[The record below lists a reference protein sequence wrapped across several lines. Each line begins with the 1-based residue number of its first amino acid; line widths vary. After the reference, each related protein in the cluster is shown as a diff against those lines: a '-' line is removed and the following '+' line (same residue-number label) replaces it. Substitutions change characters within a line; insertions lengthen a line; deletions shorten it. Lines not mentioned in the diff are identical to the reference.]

1 MGSLQTSVDADAAYR
16 DLPAALL
23 RHAPALCRAVAYL
36 AAVLVAAPIVWHLAH
51 GSLAYLG
58 LFEDDYFYYSIVADR
73 LVSTGKLTYDGI
85 TTTNGFHPLWFVTV
99 LALRAIAGGLNGVFY
114 VLLTAVFLGSMVATY
129 ELSRAFARAL
139 GASAALA
146 AAVPLVHCVATDL
159 VIASGM
165 ETALDVPLLLLLLLA
180 FTRGGPI
187 TPARAGRLGLLASV
201 AILARLDIALVVP
214 IAFAGWLWFMRPP
227 RATVLRAVL
236 AFCAAG
242 IAVPLYAA
250 WNLFG
255 FGSVLPVSAVAKQPV
270 LRPGINISYLKIIAR
285 YTVFGATAGLTL
297 VLGTFALLALWR
309 RRHLVPPRALFAAAV
324 LLGFTALFYS
334 LNSLSGWMYFG
345 WYAYPLGPALV
356 VALVLVGTVVAL
368 RVRPPWRARASAAIV
383 GAASILA
390 LVQGARAFAIRGPL
404 WTVKDNGLLGM
415 SVELADRL
423 RDRHGVYAMGAISGF
438 VSYLLHEP
446 VVQLEGLVAD
456 PAMGQHLRRE
466 DFLGDVLGKYGV
478 EYLVV
483 SLYRVPLEKSDGCWH
498 ITQPNAE
505 WSGDRVARMS
515 GHLCAEPVEHFFTRA
530 PERPWSVFTTL
541 ETFVFDV
548 RSARWRER
556 LPPAGD
562 RPVGI
567 DEAVVDPPGSVRTR
581 NNAALERDPAAPP
594 RSD

>member
-1 MGSLQTSVDADAAYR
+1 MTD
-16 DLPAALL
+16 ALL

-36 AAVLVAAPIVWHLAH
+36 AAVLVAAPILWHVAH

-114 VLLTAVFLGSMVATY
+114 GLLTAVFVGSMVATY

-146 AAVPLVHCVATDL
+146 AAVPLVHCVATNL
-159 VIASGM
+159 VVASGM

-180 FTRGGPI
+180 FTRGGPV
-187 TPARAGRLGLLASV
+187 TPGRAARLGLLASL
-201 AILARLDIALVVP
+201 AILARLDIALVIP
-214 IAFAGWLWFMRPP
+214 IAFAGWLGFARPP
-227 RATVLRAVL
+227 RTTVVRAVL
-236 AFCAAG
+236 AFCATG

-250 WNLFG
+250 WNFLG
-255 FGSVLPVSAVAKQPV
+255 FGSILPVSAVAKQLV
-270 LRPGINISYLKIIAR
+270 LRPGINVSYLKLVAR
-285 YTVFGATAGLTL
+285 YTVYGATAGLTL
-297 VLGTFALLALWR
+297 VLGTLALVVLWR
-309 RRHLVPPRALFAAAV
+309 RRNAVPPAALFASAV
-324 LLGFTALFYS
+324 LLAFTAIFYA

-356 VALVLVGTVVAL
+356 VAWVLAGTVVAARL
-368 RVRPPWRARASAAIV
+368 PPAWGPRASAALV
-383 GAASILA
+383 AAASVLA
-390 LVQGARAFAIRGPL
+390 LVQGARAFATRGPL
-404 WTVKDNGLLGM
+404 WTVSDNGLLAM
-415 SVELADRL
+415 SAELADRM

-456 PAMGQHLRRE
+456 AAMGQHLRRQ
-466 DFLGDVLGKYGV
+466 DFLGDVLQAYGV
-478 EYLVV
+478 DYLIV
-483 SLYRVPLEKSDGCWH
+483 SVYRAPLEKRDGCWH
-498 ITQPNAE
+498 VTQPSAE

-515 GHLCAEPVEHFFTRA
+515 GDLCTEPVEHFFTRA
-530 PERPWSVFTTL
+530 PARTWSIFTTL

-548 RSARWRER
+548 RNARWRER
-556 LPPAGD
+556 MPPAEQ
-562 RPVGI
+562 RKGI
-567 DEAVVDPPGSVRTR
+567 GEAVVDPPGAVRTR
-581 NNAALERDPAAPP
+581 DNAALEQDPSVPPVRD
-594 RSD
+594 